1 GYPGSHYAVYP
12 PALVEPLIKAMA
24 PPKVCRTC
32 GKPSRR
38 IMDQPG
44 IDRRPGGGPDPTELA
59 AYLKATLNGYTPKA
73 LTAALALPETQVSH
87 YLRTDEAGARLPDPD
102 TWERL
107 KVLLDLDDTYDEAMA
122 VVAAEYENVDYGN

>member
-1 GYPGSHYAVYP
+1 
-12 PALVEPLIKAMA
+12 
-24 PPKVCRTC
+24 TC

-38 IMDQPG
+38 IMDHPG

-59 AYLKATLNGYTPKA
+59 AYLKANLNGYTPKA
-73 LTAALALPETQVSH
+73 LAAALALPETQVSH

-122 VVAAEYENVDYGN
+122 VVAAEYENVDYGNRDIPERLSGGTDHP